1 MATAATSRWESLRS
15 RGAALGGSGGG
26 APTLTILLLVA
37 AAAGL
42 LVGSLRSTTFATLTV
57 QGLAIGAVYGSLAL
71 ALVLVYRATH
81 IINFAQGELALLTTY
96 IAYQLIQWGLSY
108 WEAFFATLAIA
119 FLLGTVLELTL
130 IRPVLHR
137 SVIAA
142 VIVTVGLFVLIDGI
156 VNWIWGGAF
165 KSLPSP
171 FGTKIYTVGDVSI
184 SRLYIGMFVVVII
197 SALLVWA
204 LFRFTKLGLGMRAAA
219 LRPTEAAF
227 VGVRVEWMLAI
238 GWGLAALLGAVAGL
252 MAEPS
257 QIFLDPTLMQ
267 PILVYAFAAAVLGG
281 LDSPAGAVVGGL
293 LIGVSLSLVVQ
304 YQHPITSALHLP
316 AITSDLQPVLAFA
329 VILVVLLIKP
339 SGLFGHREVRR
350 V

>member
-15 RGAALGGSGGG
+15 RAAAPGGGG
-26 APTLTILLLVA
+26 ASTVTIVMLLA
-37 AAAGL
+37 CAAGL
-42 LVGSLRSTTFATLTV
+42 LVGSLRSVTFAQLTV
-57 QGLAIGAVYGSLAL
+57 QGLALGAVYGILAL

-81 IINFAQGELALLTTY
+81 VINFAQGELALLTTY

-119 FLLGTVLELTL
+119 FVLGLVLELTL

-156 VNWIWGGAF
+156 VNWIWGGDF
-165 KSLPSP
+165 KFMPSP
-171 FGTKIYTVGDVSI
+171 FGTKIYHVGGVSI
-184 SRLYIGMFVVVII
+184 ARLYIGMFVVVIV
-197 SALLVWA
+197 AVLLVWA

-219 LRPTEAAF
+219 LRPAEAAF
-227 VGVRVEWMLAI
+227 VGVRVPWMLAI
-238 GWGLAALLGAVAGL
+238 GWGLATLLGAVAGL

-257 QIFLDPTLMQ
+257 QFVLQPTLMQ

-281 LDSPAGAVVGGL
+281 LDSPAGAVIGGL

-304 YQHPITSALHLP
+304 YGHIGSFKITSELQTP
-316 AITSDLQPVLAFA
+316 AAFA
-329 VILVVLLIKP
+329 VILVVLLLKP
-339 SGLFGHREVRR
+339 EGLFGHRSVRR

>member
-1 MATAATSRWESLRS
+1 MATATTSKLDGLRN
-15 RGAALGGSGGG
+15 RGAALGGGVPVVS
-26 APTLTILLLVA
+26 LFLVA
-37 AAAGL
+37 CAVGL
-42 LVGSLRSTTFATLTV
+42 LVGCLRSATFAQLTV
-57 QGLAIGAVYGSLAL
+57 QGLALGSVYGSLAL
-71 ALVLVYRATH
+71 ALVLVYRATRV
-81 IINFAQGELALLTTY
+81 INFAQGELAMATTY

-119 FLLGTVLELTL
+119 LVLGIVLELAL

-142 VIVTVGLFVLIDGI
+142 VIVTVGLFVLIDGL
-156 VNWIWGGAF
+156 VNWIWGGDF
-165 KSLPSP
+165 KFMPSP
-171 FGTKIYTVGDVSI
+171 FGTKIYHVGGVSI
-184 SRLYIGMFVVVII
+184 ARLYIGMFVVVII
-197 SALLVWA
+197 SALLVWV

-219 LRPTEAAF
+219 LRPAEAAF

-257 QIFLDPTLMQ
+257 QFVLEPTLMQ

-281 LDSPAGAVVGGL
+281 LDSPAGAVIGGL
-293 LIGVSLSLVVQ
+293 LIGVSLNLVVQ
-304 YQHPITSALHLP
+304 YVP
-316 AITSDLQPVLAFA
+316 AVSSELQTPFAFA

-339 SGLFGHREVRR
+339 SGLFGHREVSR

>member
-1 MATAATSRWESLRS
+1 MATATTSRWKSLRS
-15 RGAALGGSGGG
+15 RRTALGGSGG
-26 APTLTILLLVA
+26 ASAVTILLLVA
-37 AAAGL
+37 VAAGL
-42 LVGSLRSTTFATLTV
+42 LVGSLRSTIFAQLTV
-57 QGLAIGAVYGSLAL
+57 QGLAVGAVYGSLAL

-81 IINFAQGELALLTTY
+81 VINFAQGELAMLTVY
-96 IAYQLIQWGLSY
+96 IAYQLIQWGLTY

-119 FLLGTVLELTL
+119 VVLGILLETTL
-130 IRPVLHR
+130 IRPVLQR

-142 VIVTVGLFVLIDGI
+142 VIVTVGLFLLIDG
-156 VNWIWGGAF
+156 VVDWVWGADF
-165 KSLPSP
+165 KSMPSP
-171 FGTKIYTVGDVSI
+171 FGTKIYTVGSVPI
-184 SRLYIGMFVVVII
+184 PRLYIGMFVVVII

-219 LRPTEAAF
+219 LRPAEAAF

-257 QIFLDPTLMQ
+257 QFFLEPTLMQ

-293 LIGVSLSLVVQ
+293 LIGVSLTLVVQ
-304 YQHPITSALHLP
+304 YGHIGSFKITSELQTP
-316 AITSDLQPVLAFA
+316 AAFA
-329 VILVVLLIKP
+329 VILAVLLLKP
-339 SGLFGHREVRR
+339 EGLFGHRQVRR